1 MSHGSAFHGTL
12 PKAVQPGRMRRV
24 LAVSVLGAFV
34 LYATLHYLTPFPA
47 PDFFAL
53 WTYARLELQH
63 SAAELYDPVRLH
75 ALQVALGLAPA
86 DWKPFP
92 YPPTFLLLSWPMG
105 LLSAGS
111 AYFAWVGLTLA
122 GFVWAAA
129 GPRFRPAHVLLLLAA
144 PATTVSVVAGQSG
157 FLSGALL
164 VGGMRLVGQRPWLGG
179 MLLGLLTYKPQ
190 LGLLVPVA
198 LVAAGCWRGLLA
210 AGLTALATA
219 VAATAVFGVEA
230 WGDWLAAL
238 PGYSAGFAARADLL
252 RLQPTVLA
260 NLLLM
265 GVPDGTAHALQWAAS
280 AGAAALAWLAFR
292 RGVTPAAIAVLIG
305 AGFLANPHAFFYDMP
320 MVTAAVLLLGAAPA
334 LGEAA
339 FLLLV
344 LCIPAAMVWTGASIS
359 LPVLVAF
366 PVYALWRSAAISGRV
381 VQPAAGLSRR
391 PPRHPTPSRAATG
404 RAGEAGGGMG

>member
-1 MSHGSAFHGTL
+1 MAVPAGDAALSQSNSSALLDHL
-12 PKAVQPGRMRRV
+12 PGIVQPGRVRRV
-24 LAVSVLGAFV
+24 LAAAVLGMFA
-34 LYATLHYLTPFPA
+34 LYAALHYLIPFPA
-47 PDFFAL
+47 TDFFAL
-53 WTYARLELQH
+53 WTYARLVLEH
-63 SAAELYDPVRLH
+63 PAAELYDPVRLH

-92 YPPTFLLLSWPMG
+92 YPPTFLLLSWPLG
-105 LLSAGS
+105 LLPPGG

-129 GPRFRPAHVLLLLAA
+129 GPRFRPAHVLLLLVA

-164 VGGMRLVGQRPWLGG
+164 VGGMRLVGRRPWLGG

-198 LVAAGCWRGLLA
+198 LVASGCWRGLLA
-210 AGLTALATA
+210 AGLTTLAMTA
-219 VAATAVFGVEA
+219 AATAAFGVEV

-260 NLLLM
+260 NLLLL
-265 GVPDGTAHALQWAAS
+265 GVPDAAAHALQWTAS
-280 AGAAALAWLAFR
+280 AGAAAAAWLAFR

-320 MVTAAVLLLGAAPA
+320 MMTAAVLLLGDAPA

-344 LCIPAAMVWTGASIS
+344 LCTPAAMVWTSASIS

-366 PVYALWRSAAISGRV
+366 PLYALWRSAPPGPGRASR
-381 VQPAAGLSRR
+381 PAAG
-391 PPRHPTPSRAATG
+391 
-404 RAGEAGGGMG
+404 

>member
-1 MSHGSAFHGTL
+1 MIQSGHPGLLGGL
-12 PKAVQPGRMRRV
+12 PSAVQPGRVRQA
-24 LAVSVLGAFV
+24 LAATVLGVFAF
-34 LYATLHYLTPFPA
+34 YAALHYLTPFPA
-47 PDFFAL
+47 TDFFAL
-53 WTYARLELQH
+53 WTYARLVLEH
-63 SAAELYDPVRLH
+63 PAAELYDAVRLH
-75 ALQVALGLAPA
+75 ALQVTVGLAPA

-92 YPPTFLLLSWPMG
+92 YPPTFLLLSWPLG
-105 LLSAGS
+105 LLPPGG

-129 GPRFRPAHVLLLLAA
+129 GPRLRPAHVLRLLLA

-164 VGGMRLVGQRPWLGG
+164 MGGMRLAGQRPWLGG

-210 AGLTALATA
+210 AGLTALALA
-219 VAATAVFGVEA
+219 AGATAVFGMEA

-238 PGYSAGFAARADLL
+238 PGYSAGFAARTDLL

-260 NLLLM
+260 NLLLI
-265 GVPDGTAHALQWAAS
+265 GVPDGAAHAAQWAAS
-280 AGAAALAWLAFR
+280 AGAAGMAWLAFR
-292 RGVTPAAIAVLIG
+292 HGVTPAAIAVLVG

-320 MVTAAVLLLGAAPA
+320 MVTAAVLLLGDAPA

-344 LCIPAAMVWTGASIS
+344 LCTPAAMVWTSASIS
-359 LPVLVAF
+359 LPVLIAF
-366 PVYALWRSAAISGRV
+366 PFYALWRTAA
-381 VQPAAGLSRR
+381 
-391 PPRHPTPSRAATG
+391 RAG
-404 RAGEAGGGMG
+404 RAGRPATG

>member
-1 MSHGSAFHGTL
+1 MIQPGSPAL
-12 PKAVQPGRMRRV
+12 PGCLPSAVQPGRVRHG
-24 LAVSVLGAFV
+24 LATAVLGVFT
-34 LYATLHYLTPFPA
+34 LYAALHYLSPFPA
-47 PDFFAL
+47 TDFFAL
-53 WTYARLELQH
+53 WTYARLVLEH
-63 SAAELYDPVRLH
+63 PAAELYDAVRLH
-75 ALQVALGLAPA
+75 ALQVTLGLAPA

-105 LLSAGS
+105 LLSPDA
-111 AYFAWVGLTLA
+111 AYFAWIGLTLA

-129 GPRFRPAHVLLLLAA
+129 GPRFRPAHVLLLLIA

-198 LVAAGCWRGLLA
+198 LAAAGCWRGLLA
-210 AGLTALATA
+210 AGLTALALA
-219 VAATAVFGVEA
+219 AGATAAFGVEA

-238 PGYSAGFAARADLL
+238 PGYSAGFAARTDLL

-265 GVPDGTAHALQWAAS
+265 GVPDAAAHMLQWAAS
-280 AGAAALAWLAFR
+280 AGAAAMAWLAFR

-344 LCIPAAMVWTGASIS
+344 LCIPAAMVWTSASIS
-359 LPVLVAF
+359 LPVLIAF
-366 PVYALWRSAAISGRV
+366 PIYALWRSAAPGLASGA
-381 VQPAAGLSRR
+381 QAGQQQADRGIRLGVLL
-391 PPRHPTPSRAATG
+391 RAAP
-404 RAGEAGGGMG
+404 RRVAQE